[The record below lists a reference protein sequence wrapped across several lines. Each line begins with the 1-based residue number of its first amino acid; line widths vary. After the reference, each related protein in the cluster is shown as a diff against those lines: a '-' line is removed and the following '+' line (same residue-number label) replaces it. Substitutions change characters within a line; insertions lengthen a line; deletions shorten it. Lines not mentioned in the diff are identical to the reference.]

1 MQVWMTKMKSI
12 TLWFL
17 TVSTALLLA
26 GGCAKPEPEHN
37 IVPPPKVS
45 DYKVPTTKAE
55 KIAAINKAPM
65 SKEMKQAAI
74 DKVNAGP

>member
-1 MQVWMTKMKSI
+1 MQVWKTKMKST

-17 TVSTALLLA
+17 TVSTALLVAA
-26 GGCAKPEPEHN
+26 GCSKPEPEHHL
-37 IVPPPKVS
+37 VPPPKVS
-45 DYKVPTTKAE
+45 DYKVPTTKEE

-74 DKVNAGP
+74 DKVNAGQ